1 MGFESG
7 KSIIM
12 ISSDMPE
19 LISMSDRIGVM
30 RNGRMTHILPAED
43 LDEESL
49 IRHFVGADDFLHAIG
64 RRAHRWA
71 CFIPTAKYNQ
81 FMTAAEAQSH
91 RPRRWLSLT
100 ARVLRLLWRQ
110 GQTTG
115 ELVQSSYDQIAGGYD
130 EVWTHHMR
138 DLTDAL
144 LARLLVRPGES
155 AVDLTCGTGYLTGKL
170 LRRKVEEV
178 TGVDASAGMVQTARA
193 NYPDARFVHA
203 DALDYL
209 RSRRPE
215 SADVITSG
223 WGLGYCSPPAVLGE
237 IRRVLRPGGRV
248 AIIDNSLF
256 SLAGVLWASLRAFA
270 EHPGALQHVMKVKFL
285 PHSLALISLM
295 RLAGLGVSAH
305 GDGNRSYSAPDGHAA
320 LDRLRATGA
329 AAGFEFAAGAEHTQ
343 AVFDRFAEIIQADCA
358 PGAVRIVH
366 RYLWALGV
374 RS

>member
-1 MGFESG
+1 VF
-7 KSIIM
+7 
-12 ISSDMPE
+12 
-19 LISMSDRIGVM
+19 
-30 RNGRMTHILPAED
+30 
-43 LDEESL
+43 
-49 IRHFVGADDFLHAIG
+49 
-64 RRAHRWA
+64 
-71 CFIPTAKYNQ
+71 
-81 FMTAAEAQSH
+81 
-91 RPRRWLSLT
+91 
-100 ARVLRLLWRQ
+100 RLLWRQ

-115 ELVQSSYDQIAGGYD
+115 KLLQSSYDQIAGGYD
-130 EVWTHHMR
+130 KVWTHHMR

-155 AVDLTCGTGYLTGKL
+155 AVDLTCGTGYLSGKL
-170 LRRKVEEV
+170 LQRGAGDVI
-178 TGVDASAGMVQTARA
+178 GVDASGGMVRTARA
-193 NYPDARFVHA
+193 NYPDAEFVHA

-209 RSRRPE
+209 RSRPAG

-223 WGLGYCSPPAVLGE
+223 WGLGYCSPRAVLGE

-285 PHSLALISLM
+285 PHSLALASLM
-295 RLAGLGVSAH
+295 RIAALGVSAR
-305 GDGNRSYSAPDGHAA
+305 GDGSRSYTAPNGHAA

-329 AAGFEFAAGAEHTQ
+329 AAGFEFAADAEHTEV
-343 AVFDRFAEIIQADCA
+343 VFDRFAEIIEADCA